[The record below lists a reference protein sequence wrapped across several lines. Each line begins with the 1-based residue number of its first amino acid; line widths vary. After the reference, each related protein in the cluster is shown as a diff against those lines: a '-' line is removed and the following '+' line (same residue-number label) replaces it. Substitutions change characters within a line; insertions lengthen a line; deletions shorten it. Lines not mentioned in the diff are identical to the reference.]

1 MSLRALLEVQRT
13 DLALTQAERRSAEL
27 PQRATHAAAAARTR
41 ALESESLRLTARI
54 GELQAEIA
62 AVERRG
68 DELDREVARLDAKL
82 AGAASVREAEAL
94 QHEIDARRAERSAAD
109 DRGLAAMEDAEA
121 TTAEAA
127 RVAAECDEAR
137 HALAAAEADMAA
149 AVGEVEAE
157 LESLRSARVERAA
170 AVAAGML
177 ARYEERRVDRPNRV
191 VAEILG
197 ASCGGCHEELS
208 PSELDEVRK
217 AAADELV
224 SCPNCSCWL
233 VR

>member
-1 MSLRALLEVQRT
+1 MNLRALLEVQRT
-13 DLALTQAERRSAEL
+13 DLAITQAERRSAEL
-27 PQRATHAAAAARTR
+27 PQRATHAAAAARMR
-41 ALESESLRLTARI
+41 DLESEVGRLTTRI
-54 GELQAEIA
+54 GELHVEVT

-68 DELDREVARLDAKL
+68 DELDREIARLEVKL
-82 AGAASVREAEAL
+82 TGAASVREAEAL

-109 DRGLAAMEDAEA
+109 DRGLAAMEGS
-121 TTAEAA
+121 EAA
-127 RVAAECDEAR
+127 STELDRVAGERDGAR
-137 HALAAAEADMAA
+137 LALAAAEADMAA
-149 AVGEVEAE
+149 AVGEVDAE
-157 LESLRSARVERAA
+157 LASLRAARVERAS
-170 AVAAGML
+170 AVAPGML

-208 PSELDEVRK
+208 PSELDHVRK
-217 AAADELV
+217 AAADELI